1 MGERDPGTLLAL
13 VKRTNAHYAKAA
25 GISSEEEKE
34 MSSLRSDIDEETYKF
49 MLAPLLAHLLTQ
61 LVLAN
66 DKLPMQKR
74 ATVFNAGGSAPD
86 ISVQSYMDRIIKYCP
101 CSPEAFICSF
111 LLIDRLS
118 HSKALR
124 ITSLNVHRILLT
136 SIMIATKLLD
146 DCRWNNKYYSH
157 VAGVSAKE
165 LLSLEC
171 RYLSMIDYSL
181 HVSPQLFET
190 YRYEI
195 ELHYARLSLAERD
208 SNDCSHR
215 ATVEEQQQQ
224 TKQETAEDT
233 KTLTAEA
240 REKARLLTK
249 RLKRSTSFN
258 NSTSKKEIFNWR
270 KRRSS
275 SFTFLAENSVTLS
288 MPMTTST
295 H

>member
-1 MGERDPGTLLAL
+1 MGERDPGSFLAL
-13 VKRTNAHYAKAA
+13 VKRTNTHYAKAA

-34 MSSLRSDIDEETYKF
+34 MTSLRSDIDEETYKF
-49 MLAPLLAHLLTQ
+49 MLAPLLSHLLTQ

-66 DKLPMQKR
+66 DKLPTQKR
-74 ATVFNAGGSAPD
+74 ATVFNGGGSVPD
-86 ISVQSYMDRIIKYCP
+86 ISVQNYMDRIIKYCP
-101 CSPEAFICSF
+101 CSPEAFICSL

-118 HSKALR
+118 HSKSLR
-124 ITSLNVHRILLT
+124 ITTSNVHRILLT

-171 RYLSMIDYSL
+171 RFLSMIDYSL

-195 ELHYARLSLAERD
+195 ELYYVRMSLAERE
-208 SNDCSHR
+208 SNCNHSSR
-215 ATVEEQQQQ
+215 STVEEP
-224 TKQETAEDT
+224 TKPEPSEDT
-233 KTLTAEA
+233 KTLTTEA
-240 REKARLLTK
+240 REKARLLTNK
-249 RLKRSTSFN
+249 LKRSTSFN

-275 SFTFLAENSVTLS
+275 SFTFLAEDGVSLS
-288 MPMTTST
+288 MPMPALT